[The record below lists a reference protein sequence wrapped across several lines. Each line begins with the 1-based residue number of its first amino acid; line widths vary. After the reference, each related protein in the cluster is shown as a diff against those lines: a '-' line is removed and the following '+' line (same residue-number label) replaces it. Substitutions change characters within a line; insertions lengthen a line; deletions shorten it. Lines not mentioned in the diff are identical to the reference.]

1 MVGACNPC
9 AFRVMHAA
17 SLDDQMLA
25 STMALREMYR
35 ALPSY
40 GMCVS
45 GRTMVW
51 LRVTI
56 FLLLIFSFITSGFV
70 HALQNIKCVM

>member
-1 MVGACNPC
+1 MVGACNAC
-9 AFRVMHAA
+9 TFRVVHAA
-17 SLDDQMLA
+17 SPDDRMLA

-35 ALPSY
+35 ALPGY
-40 GMCVS
+40 GICVS

-51 LRVTI
+51 LQVTI

-70 HALQNIKCVM
+70 HALQNIKCLL